1 MKKYVVLTALMA
13 FAASPAAI
21 AQTSSGHSGGTTAAA
36 TQAGPMTADKFQQMV
51 ASSDMFEMESSR
63 LALEKAKNDQVKQF
77 AQRMMQDHQKTS
89 HELMALMQGAPAT
102 TGSAGTSGGQGST
115 ATTSGSGTSAA
126 MSHGPGGHSSMAMPG
141 GMKMDPKHTQ
151 MLEQLRNASGDQ
163 FDRLYATIQVQ
174 AHQEAV
180 SLFQNYAQ
188 NGDNPQLK
196 QWAQKTLPDLQK
208 HLQEAQK
215 LPGAKQS

>member
-1 MKKYVVLTALMA
+1 MKKYGVLTALMA

-51 ASSDMFEMESSR
+51 ASSDMFEIESSK

-77 AQRMMQDHQKTS
+77 AQRMAQDHQKTS
-89 HELMALMQGAPAT
+89 HELMSMQSAGPAT
-102 TGSAGTSGGQGST
+102 TSSVGGTGGQGST
-115 ATTSGSGTSAA
+115 AATSGSGTSAA
-126 MSHGPGGHSSMAMPG
+126 GTHGAGGHSMSGSA
-141 GMKMDPKHTQ
+141 KLDPKHAQ
-151 MLEQLRNASGDQ
+151 LLDQLRKASGDE
-163 FDRLYATIQVQ
+163 FDRLYVTIQVQ

-188 NGDNPQLK
+188 NGDNQQLK
-196 QWAQKTLPDLQK
+196 QWAQKTLPDLQN